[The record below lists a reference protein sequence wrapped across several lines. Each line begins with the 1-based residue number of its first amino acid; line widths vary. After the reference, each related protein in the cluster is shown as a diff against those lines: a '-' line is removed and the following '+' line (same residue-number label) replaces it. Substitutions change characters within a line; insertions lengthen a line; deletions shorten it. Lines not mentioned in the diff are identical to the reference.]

1 MKNIIVP
8 VDFSP
13 NSERALKAAKIIV
26 GKRARK
32 LVIVHAYQPYI
43 PDISIPAAIDIP
55 IDAELESSFREKLR
69 QYVEQAK
76 EEGFEAEALLGI
88 GSVHTVVFDAIQQY
102 ESVGVVIGRTG
113 SGGFFDKLIG
123 SAATSIAMDA
133 PCPVLIIPPESKEP
147 EAFKKIVYATQLEYD
162 ENHILSEVIP
172 LVNEL
177 HGDLTFLKVV
187 APNQPNI
194 QPDAQFIAHIQEAF
208 GIPDEQFITRE
219 ASSISEGLSNYCEEN
234 DTELLIVS
242 TRQRSFLEA
251 FIINPSVTKKLIVNT
266 HIPLLVYH
274 IKE

>member
-32 LVIVHAYQPYI
+32 LIIIHAYQPYI
-43 PDISIPAAIDIP
+43 PDISIPTAIDIP
-55 IDAELESSFREKLR
+55 IDAELENSFRAKLK
-69 QYVEQAK
+69 QYVEQAR
-76 EEGFEAEALLGI
+76 EEGYEAEAFLGI
-88 GSVHTVVFDAIQQY
+88 GSVHTVVFDAIKQY
-102 ESVGVVIGRTG
+102 DSVGVVIGRTG

-123 SAATSIAMDA
+123 SSATSIALDA

-162 ENHILSEVIP
+162 ENHILGDVLP
-172 LVNEL
+172 LVREL
-177 HGDLTFLKVV
+177 QGDLTFLKVL
-187 APNQPNI
+187 APHQPNI
-194 QPDAQFIAHIQEAF
+194 QPDAQFITQIQEAF
-208 GIPDEQFITRE
+208 GIPDDHFITRE
-219 ASSISEGLSNYCEEN
+219 ANSISEGLSSYCDEN

-242 TRQRSFLEA
+242 TRQRGFLEA
-251 FIINPSVTKKLIVNT
+251 FIINPSITRKLVVNT

>member
-26 GKRARK
+26 GKRDRK
-32 LVIVHAYQPYI
+32 LIIVHAYQPYI
-43 PDISIPAAIDIP
+43 PDISIPTAIDIP
-55 IDAELESSFREKLR
+55 IDAELENSFKEKLK
-69 QYVEQAK
+69 QYVNEAK
-76 EEGFEAEALLGI
+76 EEGFEAEALLGV
-88 GSVHTVVFDAIQQY
+88 GSVHTVVFDAIKQY
-102 ESVGVVIGRTG
+102 DSVGVVIGRTG

-123 SAATSIAMDA
+123 SSATSIALDA
-133 PCPVLIIPPESKEP
+133 PCPVMIIPPESKEP

-162 ENHILSEVIP
+162 ENHILGEVLP
-172 LVNEL
+172 LVKEL
-177 HGDLTFLKVV
+177 NADLTFLKVL

-194 QPDAQFIAHIQEAF
+194 QPDGQFIAQIQEEF
-208 GIPDEQFITRE
+208 GIPDSQFITHE
-219 ASSISEGLSNYCEEN
+219 ASSISDGLSSYCEEN

-242 TRQRSFLEA
+242 TRQRGFLEA
-251 FIINPSVTKKLIVNT
+251 FIINPSITRKLIVNT